1 MDRKCPRED
10 GCHRIGGH
18 SVFNRVEYKWGKLG
32 VDFLRPGHQN
42 ELMSTAALAHS
53 LFDLPVSER
62 ILLADQL
69 YASVPDHWQRSAD
82 EAWLAEAE
90 RRSADMDADP
100 SLEITHE
107 AFLACITSAGRR
119 S

>member
-1 MDRKCPRED
+1 
-10 GCHRIGGH
+10 
-18 SVFNRVEYKWGKLG
+18 
-32 VDFLRPGHQN
+32 
-42 ELMSTAALAHS
+42 MSTAALAHS

-90 RRSADMDADP
+90 RRSAEMDADP

-107 AFLACITSAGRR
+107 AFLAAFPTMWFSKSAPIACA
-119 S
+119 